1 MKGKAM
7 KMTKNASGR
16 LAVATLLSFGL
27 SAGIM
32 GVASASS
39 NRHHDGHDS
48 SWTLGGSVQGVVTG
62 YVAGS
67 SIAIEAQGSTTSTTY
82 ALTSATTVTGLATGA
97 SLLNSKVV
105 LLLSTTTP
113 VTVLSIKVETPK
125 SPCIQGV
132 VTGYVAGSSIA
143 IEAQGSTTST
153 TYALTSATT
162 VTGLATG
169 ASLLNSKVVLLLSTT
184 TPVTVLSIKVET
196 PKSPCIQGVVTGYV
210 AGSSIA
216 IEAQGS
222 TTSTTYALT
231 SATTVTGLA
240 TGASLLN
247 SKVVLLL
254 STTTPVTVLSI
265 KVETND
271 SKCHGDNDQS
281 KHDDGHSSSHGF
293 SSHGH
298 HGGHSS
304 SQGNFR
310 K

>member
-113 VTVLSIKVETPK
+113 VTVLSIKVET
-125 SPCIQGV
+125 
-132 VTGYVAGSSIA
+132 
-143 IEAQGSTTST
+143 
-153 TYALTSATT
+153 
-162 VTGLATG
+162 
-169 ASLLNSKVVLLLSTT
+169 
-184 TPVTVLSIKVET
+184 
-196 PKSPCIQGVVTGYV
+196 
-210 AGSSIA
+210 
-216 IEAQGS
+216 
-222 TTSTTYALT
+222 
-231 SATTVTGLA
+231 
-240 TGASLLN
+240 
-247 SKVVLLL
+247 
-254 STTTPVTVLSI
+254 
-265 KVETND
+265 ND